1 MTTGTRRIV
10 EHYVEHGGP
19 LMDEE
24 RYQLYRIT
32 LLTRWLSRYSVRCC
46 DSHPE
51 QWWCEVCDAV
61 VAEGVD
67 MAVTHM
73 RLHLP
78 RAFVLDEEG

>member
-1 MTTGTRRIV
+1 MLTGTRRILEAYMRDGSV
-10 EHYVEHGGP
+10 M
-19 LMDEE
+19 MDE
-24 RYQLYRIT
+24 RHYQNYKAA
-32 LLTRWLSRYSVRCC
+32 LLTRWLSLHNIRCC
-46 DSHPE
+46 TLHPE